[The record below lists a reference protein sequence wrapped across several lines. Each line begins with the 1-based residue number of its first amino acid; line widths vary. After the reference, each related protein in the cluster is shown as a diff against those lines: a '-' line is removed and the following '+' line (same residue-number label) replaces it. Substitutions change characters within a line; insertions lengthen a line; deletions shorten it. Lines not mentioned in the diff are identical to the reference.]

1 MKLDELQKELGLFVN
16 LILNDSGK
24 ASRGYFTVAGGI
36 LGVKLSINTSP
47 LVHDPQEGH
56 NLPRYQIQREDEPL
70 VDVIEDTNTL
80 KVMAL
85 LPGVKKEDV
94 SYDVV
99 DGMIKLKITK
109 GGKAFYKEIPCDVN
123 PSKISVLSTTI
134 NNSVLEIIF
143 KKQI

>member
-24 ASRGYFTVAGGI
+24 ASRRYFTVGGGI

-47 LVHDPQEGH
+47 LVHDLQEGH
-56 NLPRYQIQREDEPL
+56 NLPRYQIQQEDEPL
-70 VDVIEDTNTL
+70 VDVIGDKNTL

>member
-24 ASRGYFTVAGGI
+24 ASRRYFTVGGGI
-36 LGVKLSINTSP
+36 VGVKLSINTSP

-109 GGKAFYKEIPCDVN
+109 GGKVFYKEIPCDVN
-123 PSKISVLSTTI
+123 PSKVSLSGLQHLTTLVL
-134 NNSVLEIIF
+134 
-143 KKQI
+143 K

>member
-24 ASRGYFTVAGGI
+24 ASRRYFTVGGGI

-47 LVHDPQEGH
+47 LVHDLQEGH
-56 NLPRYQIQREDEPL
+56 NLPRYQIQQEDEPL
-70 VDVIEDTNTL
+70 VDVIGDKNTL

-143 KKQI
+143 KKKI

>member
-1 MKLDELQKELGLFVN
+1 MKLDELQKELGVFVN

-24 ASRGYFTVAGGI
+24 ASRRYFTVGGGI
-36 LGVKLSINTSP
+36 VGVKLSINTSP

-56 NLPRYQIQREDEPL
+56 NLPKYQIQREDEPL
-70 VDVIEDTNTL
+70 VDVIEDKNIL

-109 GGKAFYKEIPCDVN
+109 GGKVFYKEIPCDVN
-123 PSKISVLSTTI
+123 PSKVSLSGLQHLTTLVL
-134 NNSVLEIIF
+134 
-143 KKQI
+143 K

>member
-1 MKLDELQKELGLFVN
+1 MKLDELQKELGVFVN

-24 ASRGYFTVAGGI
+24 ASRRYFTVGGGI
-36 LGVKLSINTSP
+36 VGVKLSINTSP

-56 NLPRYQIQREDEPL
+56 NLPKYQIQREDEPL

-109 GGKAFYKEIPCDVN
+109 GGKVFYKEIPCDVN
-123 PSKISVLSTTI
+123 PSKVSLSGLQHLTTLVL
-134 NNSVLEIIF
+134 
-143 KKQI
+143 K

>member
-1 MKLDELQKELGLFVN
+1 MKLDELQKELGVFVN

-24 ASRGYFTVAGGI
+24 ASRRYFTVGGGI
-36 LGVKLSINTSP
+36 VGVKLSINTSP
-47 LVHDPQEGH
+47 LVHDLQEGH
-56 NLPRYQIQREDEPL
+56 NLPRYQIQQEDEPL
-70 VDVIEDTNTL
+70 VDVIGDKNTL

-99 DGMIKLKITK
+99 DGMKKLKITK

-143 KKQI
+143 KKKI

>member
-16 LILNDSGK
+16 LILNDSDK
-24 ASRGYFTVAGGI
+24 ASRRYFTVGGGI

-109 GGKAFYKEIPCDVN
+109 GGKVFYKEIPCDVN
-123 PSKISVLSTTI
+123 PSKVSLSGLQHLTTLVL
-134 NNSVLEIIF
+134 
-143 KKQI
+143 K

>member
-16 LILNDSGK
+16 LILNDSDK
-24 ASRGYFTVAGGI
+24 ASRRYFTVGGGI

-70 VDVIEDTNTL
+70 VDVIEDKNIL

-109 GGKAFYKEIPCDVN
+109 GGKVFYKEIPCDVN
-123 PSKISVLSTTI
+123 PSKVSLSGLQHLTTLVL
-134 NNSVLEIIF
+134 
-143 KKQI
+143 K